1 MTAVANSEVIKRL
14 AVLIVES
21 RPHSRALLRSMLLQ
35 LEVKKIHEV
44 ADGTAALNALV
55 TFCPDVMILDW
66 GLSVPSAPE
75 VLRMARSADFN
86 PNPDLPI
93 IVLSSSGESASVH
106 EAIGL
111 GAPYFLVWPI
121 SPKML
126 QQRFLGIV
134 ADARSTAL
142 AQKRKHASAAPGN
155 GAASESAQ

>member
-44 ADGTAALNALV
+44 ADGAGALNALV
-55 TFCPDVMILDW
+55 AFSPDVMILDW
-66 GLSVPSAPE
+66 GLSVPSARE
-75 VLRMARSADFN
+75 VLRMARSPDFN
-86 PNPDLPI
+86 PTPDLPI
-93 IVLSSSGESASVH
+93 IVVSSSGESASVH
-106 EAIGL
+106 EAMEL

-126 QQRFLGIV
+126 QQRFLAIV

-142 AQKRKHASAAPGN
+142 ARKLKHAPAAPAN
-155 GAASESAQ
+155 EAV